1 MYERRNGR
9 EDAEGMDEMMMMRQM
24 ETTVTEVGT
33 ASTSLQERESVRER
47 ESALEGERQRVRVE
61 TGKCETEFKERT
73 VKALFFKLE
82 NLIRFL

>member
-47 ESALEGERQRVRVE
+47 ERALEGERQRVRVE

>member
-1 MYERRNGR
+1 MNGGTT
-9 EDAEGMDEMMMMRQM
+9 EKTQKGMDEMMMMRQM

-33 ASTSLQERESVRER
+33 ASTSLQEREGVRER
-47 ESALEGERQRVRVE
+47 ERERQRQRVRVE

>member
-33 ASTSLQERESVRER
+33 ASTSLQEREGVRER
-47 ESALEGERQRVRVE
+47 DRDRDRGYELKQESVRQNSKSAL
-61 TGKCETEFKERT
+61 
-73 VKALFFKLE
+73 
-82 NLIRFL
+82 